1 MISPSPQ
8 LFEATVINGLRLENR
23 LVRSATWEGM
33 CSEDGVPGEALVE
46 LYREL
51 ARGGVGLIITGF
63 AYVSPDGRP
72 LPGAMGLHDDALVSA
87 LRALTDAVHRE
98 GGKICVQLGH
108 AGGQTRESLCGG
120 RPLAPSAVAAP
131 QYAPESPQEL
141 SGADIERI
149 LQAFADAARRA
160 RECGFDAVQLHAAHG
175 YLINQF
181 LSNHTNLRGDAYGGE
196 LEGRSRFLLEACA
209 RVRAAVGA
217 DYPLLVKLNGSDH
230 LEEGFCLG
238 EAMRVAEAL
247 DAAGVDAIEVSG
259 GTPAS
264 GERNPLR
271 RGIASP
277 EQEAYNLP
285 LARAIKEVVRCPVLV
300 VGGIRSLWTAKG
312 ILRRGESDY
321 ISLCRPLVQEPDLP
335 RRWRWAD
342 GETPARCCSCN
353 GCFKTALRGSI
364 GCVKA
369 PEPDSAAARR
379 SA

>member
-1 MISPSPQ
+1 MKPPARQ

-33 CSEDGVPGEALVE
+33 CDEGGRPTQQLIE
-46 LYREL
+46 LYRSL
-51 ARGGVGLIITGF
+51 AQGGVGLIITGF
-63 AYVSPDGRP
+63 AYVSADGRP
-72 LPGAMGLHDDALVSA
+72 LPGAMGIHDDALVPA

-98 GGKICVQLGH
+98 GGKVCVQLGH
-108 AGGQTRESLCGG
+108 AGGQSRASLCGG

-131 QYAPESPQEL
+131 QYAPETPQEL
-141 SGADIERI
+141 SPADIERL

-160 RECGFDAVQLHAAHG
+160 RDCGFDAVQLHAAHG

-181 LSNHTNLRGDAYGGE
+181 LSGHTNRRGDAYGGE
-196 LEGRSRFLLEACA
+196 LAGRSRFLREACA
-209 RVRAAVGA
+209 RARAAVG
-217 DYPLLVKLNGSDH
+217 DGYPLLVKLNGSDH
-230 LEEGFCLG
+230 LAEGFCLD
-238 EAMRVAEAL
+238 EARQVAAHL
-247 DAAGVDAIEVSG
+247 DAGGVDAIEVSG

-285 LARAIKEVVRCPVLV
+285 LAWAIKEVVGCPVLV

-312 ILRRGESDY
+312 ILRRGEADY
-321 ISLCRPLVQEPDLP
+321 IALCRPLVREPDLP
-335 RRWRWAD
+335 RRWRWTE
-342 GETPARCCSCN
+342 GETPARCSSCN
-353 GCFKTALRGSI
+353 GCFKTALKGNL
-364 GCVKA
+364 GCVKDET
-369 PEPDSAAARR
+369 PEAVAQGR

>member
-33 CSEDGVPGEALVE
+33 CTADGRPTQDLIDRYA
-46 LYREL
+46 EL

-63 AYVSPDGRP
+63 AYVSADGRP
-72 LPGAMGLHDDALVSA
+72 LPGAMGLHDDNGATE

-108 AGGQTRESLCGG
+108 AGGQTRSSLCGG

-141 SGADIERI
+141 SPEDIERI
-149 LQAFADAARRA
+149 LQDFAAAARRA

-181 LSNHTNLRGDAYGGE
+181 LSNHTNLREDAYGGE

-209 RVRAAVGA
+209 RVRAAAGV

-230 LEEGFCLG
+230 LVEGFCLG
-238 EAMRVAEAL
+238 EAMQVAQAL

-285 LARAIKEVVRCPVLV
+285 LARAIKDVVRCPVMV

-312 ILRRGESDY
+312 ILRRGEADY
-321 ISLCRPLVQEPDLP
+321 IALCRPLVREPDLP
-335 RRWRWAD
+335 RRWRWAE
-342 GETPARCCSCN
+342 GETPARCSSCN
-353 GCFKTALRGSI
+353 GCFKTALKGDF
-364 GCVKA
+364 GCVMVKA
-369 PEPDSAAARR
+369 PEAAVLGR